1 MTRLKLVLGT
11 IAAAAVAAVAAA
23 APSAMPLAASGP
35 PAGVPGP
42 PAATLGLADGL
53 PTPVCTPSW
62 GTIVLPFC
70 V

>member
-11 IAAAAVAAVAAA
+11 TAAAAVAAVAAP
-23 APSAMPLAASGP
+23 APSAMPVAAQGP

-42 PAATLGLADGL
+42 PASTPGLANGL

-62 GTIVLPFC
+62 GTIVLPIC

>member
-11 IAAAAVAAVAAA
+11 TVAAAVAAASAA
-23 APSAMPLAASGP
+23 APSAMPVAAQGP
-35 PAGVPGP
+35 PAGVSGP
-42 PAATLGLADGL
+42 SAAAPGLANDL

-62 GTIVLPFC
+62 GTIVLPIC